1 MKNHDWK
8 RTAWFLLLAAPIV
21 ISYFYYDVGGSAPS
35 PNPSYVSSDAPK
47 LTARAKEHLLYGDG
61 SGGGHRHSV
70 GTPCKSEFP
79 SYWDEDKILNTVEMI
94 AANDNLD
101 WRRESNGYD
110 VAESTEDKVRVRVV
124 VDPARNEIVTAY
136 PTNLPRNP
144 CPAND
149 K

>member
-1 MKNHDWK
+1 MKKQDRN
-8 RTAWFLLLAAPIV
+8 RTLWFLLLAAPII
-21 ISYFYYDVGGSAPS
+21 ISYFYQGGTSTQL
-35 PNPSYVSSDAPK
+35 NPSALSSTAPV
-47 LTARAKEHLLYGDG
+47 LTQRAKEHLLYGDG
-61 SGGGHRHSV
+61 SGGGHRHSI

-79 SYWDEDKILNTVEMI
+79 SYWDEEKILHTVEMI

-110 VAESTEDKVRVRVV
+110 VAEGMEDNVRVRVV
-124 VDPARNEIVTAY
+124 VDPARGEIVTAY

-149 K
+149 Q